1 MSLTGNDL
9 MGLVGQTVKI
19 NRGGPDMVEGVLLAV
34 QNNYLAIWA
43 KDKHIVYVSTAHIKS
58 VTGTGQSGG
67 AQGGTSQSV
76 GARSGG
82 SRSGGVQSAMARPIQ
97 AHSFVGLL
105 QSLQYR
111 HVQINRGGPEK
122 LEGIIINANQNYLML
137 AVKGEEVVRIQI
149 FHIKSVTVLGS
160 SSGNSSK
167 GNKNNSN
174 GNKNSS
180 NGNKN
185 SNQSGGNQSKGN
197 QGGANSGGNPT
208 RGNQTAGNLSRG
220 SRTWGSMSWGSRS
233 TSRTGNRTG
242 NRTGS
247 RTGNRKGNRRG
258 NRRRNS
264 SGE

>member
-19 NRGGPDMVEGVLLAV
+19 NRGGPDMVEGVLLTV

-67 AQGGTSQSV
+67 AQGVASQSG

-137 AVKGEEVVRIQI
+137 AVKGEEVVRIQNY
-149 FHIKSVTVLGS
+149 HIKSVTVLGS
-160 SSGNSSK
+160 SSGNSSN
-167 GNKNNSN
+167 GNKNNNN

-180 NGNKN
+180 
-185 SNQSGGNQSKGN
+185 QSKGNQSKGN
-197 QGGANSGGNPT
+197 QGGANSGGNQT
-208 RGNQTAGNLSRG
+208 RGNQTRGHQTAGNQSRG

-233 TSRTGNRTG
+233 GGRTGNRTG
-242 NRTGS
+242 SRIGS

-258 NRRRNS
+258 NRRRGS